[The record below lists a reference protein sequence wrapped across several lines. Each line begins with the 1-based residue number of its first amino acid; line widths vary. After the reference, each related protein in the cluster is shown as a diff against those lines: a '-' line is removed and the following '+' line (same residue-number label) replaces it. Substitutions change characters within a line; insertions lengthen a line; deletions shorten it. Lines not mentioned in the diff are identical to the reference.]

1 MGYES
6 QIAGLMDEVPGQG
19 AKNAVIR
26 LLKRRSIP
34 EVNERRR
41 ATVAAL
47 AAAGH
52 ALRFVNGG
60 GTGSFESTRADASV
74 TELAAGSGLYVPTLF
89 DHYRAF
95 RGRPAA
101 GFAVAVTRA
110 PAPGIVTCAGGGYP
124 ASGPG
129 GADRLPRPWL
139 PAGCT
144 LIATEGAGEVQ
155 TPVRVPAGVR
165 SAPGDP
171 LLFRHAKAG
180 ELCERFN
187 ELLLIEGGRWSTR
200 SPPTAATA
208 SVSSERGRRG
218 CGRTGRGMSNVR
230 ARRCVTP
237 DSGAQLAQ
245 VLADAARDGKPVRMV
260 GAGHSFSPLVASDGV
275 IVSLDKLQGVI
286 DVDAD
291 TRVARVHAGT
301 RLYALGAALAQRGL
315 AMENLGDINVQSI
328 AGATSTGTHGTGI
341 ASATSPRRSRAE
353 VRHRRRPRGR
363 RVARPR
369 TRAVRRRPHR
379 PRQPGRAHRGQPA
392 PRAGVPAAA
401 GARQD
406 GSGGLPRAGRRARR
420 GQPLVR
426 VLLAAA
432 HRVGADEEVEHHRR
446 AGRRDRA
453 SAAGSATCCW
463 RTRRSGCCATSARRC
478 RRGARR

>member
-1 MGYES
+1 MSAASQDYDFYKQALAGHRLPAAFVDLDALAANLADLRARAGHLPIRLVTKSVRSVAILRRVLASGVPFRGLMCYSPAEAAWLASLGFDDLLVAYPSVEPEDLRAVAVQVRAGWRITLMVDSTAQVQRIAAIARAEGIVQPLAIDLDMSSDFPGLHFGVFRSPIDGPDAAVALAAEIARHPSLRLDGLMGYES

-101 GFAVAVTRA
+101 GFAVAVTRS

-144 LIATEGAGEVQ
+144 LVATEGAGEVQ
-155 TPVRVPAGVR
+155 TPVRIPDGV
-165 SAPGDP
+165 SMAPGDP

-187 ELLLIEGGRWSTR
+187 ELLLIEGGTVVDKV
-200 SPPTAATA
+200 ATY
-208 SVSSERGRRG
+208 RG
-218 CGRTGRGMSNVR
+218 
-230 ARRCVTP
+230 
-237 DSGAQLAQ
+237 
-245 VLADAARDGKPVRMV
+245 DGKC
-260 GAGHSFSPLVASDGV
+260 FF
-275 IVSLDKLQGVI
+275 
-286 DVDAD
+286 
-291 TRVARVHAGT
+291 
-301 RLYALGAALAQRGL
+301 
-315 AMENLGDINVQSI
+315 
-328 AGATSTGTHGTGI
+328 
-341 ASATSPRRSRAE
+341 
-353 VRHRRRPRGR
+353 
-363 RVARPR
+363 
-369 TRAVRRRPHR
+369 
-379 PRQPGRAHRGQPA
+379 
-392 PRAGVPAAA
+392 
-401 GARQD
+401 
-406 GSGGLPRAGRRARR
+406 
-420 GQPLVR
+420 
-426 VLLAAA
+426 
-432 HRVGADEEVEHHRR
+432 
-446 AGRRDRA
+446 
-453 SAAGSATCCW
+453 
-463 RTRRSGCCATSARRC
+463 
-478 RRGARR
+478 

>member
-1 MGYES
+1 MTTPGYDFYKNALAGHRLPAAFIDLDALDANLADLRARAGRLPIRLVTKSVRSVAILRRVLASGAPFRGLMCYSPAEAAWLASQGFDDLLVAYPSVEPTDLRAVAAQLRAGRTIALMVDSAAQVQRIAAIAKLEGVVQPLAIDLDMSSDFPGLHFGVFRSPVDGPQAALALAAEIARHPSLRLDGLMGYES

-60 GTGSFESTRADASV
+60 GTGSFESTRNDSSV

-129 GADRLPRPWL
+129 GADRMPKPWL
-139 PAGCT
+139 PEGCE

-155 TPVRVPAGVR
+155 TPVRVPAGVAL
-165 SAPGDP
+165 APGDP

-187 ELLLIEGGRWSTR
+187 ELLLIEGG
-200 SPPTAATA
+200 AVVDKVATY
-208 SVSSERGRRG
+208 RG
-218 CGRTGRGMSNVR
+218 
-230 ARRCVTP
+230 
-237 DSGAQLAQ
+237 
-245 VLADAARDGKPVRMV
+245 DGKC
-260 GAGHSFSPLVASDGV
+260 FF
-275 IVSLDKLQGVI
+275 
-286 DVDAD
+286 
-291 TRVARVHAGT
+291 
-301 RLYALGAALAQRGL
+301 
-315 AMENLGDINVQSI
+315 
-328 AGATSTGTHGTGI
+328 
-341 ASATSPRRSRAE
+341 
-353 VRHRRRPRGR
+353 
-363 RVARPR
+363 
-369 TRAVRRRPHR
+369 
-379 PRQPGRAHRGQPA
+379 
-392 PRAGVPAAA
+392 
-401 GARQD
+401 
-406 GSGGLPRAGRRARR
+406 
-420 GQPLVR
+420 
-426 VLLAAA
+426 
-432 HRVGADEEVEHHRR
+432 
-446 AGRRDRA
+446 
-453 SAAGSATCCW
+453 
-463 RTRRSGCCATSARRC
+463 
-478 RRGARR
+478 

>member
-1 MGYES
+1 MTITPPDYDDYRKALAGHRLPAAFVDLDALDANLAGLRARAGTLPIRLVTKSVRSVAILRRVLASGAPLRGLMCYSPAEAAWLASLGFDDLLVAYPSVEPADLRAVAAQVRAGRTIALMVDSDAQVQRIAAIARDEGVVLPLAIDLDMSSDFPGLHFGVFRSPVDGPAAALALAAEIARHASLRLDGLMGYES

-101 GFAVAVTRA
+101 GFALAVTRS

-139 PAGCT
+139 PEGCA

-155 TPVRVPAGVR
+155 TPVRLPTGVAL
-165 SAPGDP
+165 APGDP

-187 ELLLIEGGRWSTR
+187 ELLLIEGG
-200 SPPTAATA
+200 AVVDKVATY
-208 SVSSERGRRG
+208 RG
-218 CGRTGRGMSNVR
+218 
-230 ARRCVTP
+230 
-237 DSGAQLAQ
+237 
-245 VLADAARDGKPVRMV
+245 DGKC
-260 GAGHSFSPLVASDGV
+260 FF
-275 IVSLDKLQGVI
+275 
-286 DVDAD
+286 
-291 TRVARVHAGT
+291 
-301 RLYALGAALAQRGL
+301 
-315 AMENLGDINVQSI
+315 
-328 AGATSTGTHGTGI
+328 
-341 ASATSPRRSRAE
+341 
-353 VRHRRRPRGR
+353 
-363 RVARPR
+363 
-369 TRAVRRRPHR
+369 
-379 PRQPGRAHRGQPA
+379 
-392 PRAGVPAAA
+392 
-401 GARQD
+401 
-406 GSGGLPRAGRRARR
+406 
-420 GQPLVR
+420 
-426 VLLAAA
+426 
-432 HRVGADEEVEHHRR
+432 
-446 AGRRDRA
+446 
-453 SAAGSATCCW
+453 
-463 RTRRSGCCATSARRC
+463 
-478 RRGARR
+478 